1 MALQNFVNERLKI
14 TSNTKP
20 LYRPKPESKEQ
31 LQSIIKDELERQGPD
46 ADLNFIDTSL
56 ITDMSMLFWWIKIG
70 NIKIDQWDVSNVTN
84 MRGMF
89 KLCSNFNADLSG
101 WDTSNVKDMSIM
113 FFKCSTFEGNGLEN
127 WDVSNVKHMSRM
139 FENCENLNVDLSKWG
154 TLATNVRDILLMFY
168 NCKKFRCN
176 LSHWDLS
183 KNT

>member
-1 MALQNFVNERLKI
+1 MPLSHFVNERLKI
-14 TSNTKP
+14 TSKTKP

-31 LQSIIKDELERQGPD
+31 LHSIIKDELERQGPD

-89 KLCSNFNADLSG
+89 KLCSDFNADLSG

-113 FFKCSTFEGNGLEN
+113 F
-127 WDVSNVKHMSRM
+127 
-139 FENCENLNVDLSKWG
+139 LS
-154 TLATNVRDILLMFY
+154 VRHLKVLG
-168 NCKKFRCN
+168 
-176 LSHWDLS
+176 
-183 KNT
+183 